1 MLSVQHSAWR
11 VIYLGEGEFLLQ
23 PKPRGRPPTSLTP
36 PHLLES
42 LSHARVCFLAATLA
56 VAVPGAWFL
65 KAISSLCFPPASSSW
80 WREDCPQLGSP
91 HVWRHTIL
99 VPELL
104 CSFPNQSARTLLC
117 RHMLPSSHCLMR
129 PPSSCSLCSSCSPL

>member
-1 MLSVQHSAWR
+1 MSALIPIRSFQTGIYRIPR
-11 VIYLGEGEFLLQ
+11 V
-23 PKPRGRPPTSLTP
+23 PTTSLTP
-36 PHLLES
+36 SHLLES

-65 KAISSLCFPPASSSW
+65 KAILSLCFPPASSSW

-91 HVWRHTIL
+91 RVWGHPIL

-104 CSFPNQSARTLLC
+104 CSFRNQSARTLLC
-117 RHMLPSSHCLMR
+117 RHMLPSSHCL
-129 PPSSCSLCSSCSPL
+129 PGLLFSVLLLLTS